1 MAWIRTVDEAD
12 ATGIVKEEYDAAIAR
27 VGQVYNIVKLFS
39 ARPNS
44 MRAFIELYK
53 VVMHDEES
61 PLSRMQREMIA
72 TVVSKVNE
80 CRY

>member
-1 MAWIRTVDEAD
+1 MAWIRTVDEAE

-27 VGQVYNIVKLFS
+27 AGQVYNIVKLLS
-39 ARPNS
+39 VRPKS
-44 MRAFIELYK
+44 MRPFIELYIAI
-53 VVMHDEES
+53 MFDENS

-80 CRY
+80 CHY